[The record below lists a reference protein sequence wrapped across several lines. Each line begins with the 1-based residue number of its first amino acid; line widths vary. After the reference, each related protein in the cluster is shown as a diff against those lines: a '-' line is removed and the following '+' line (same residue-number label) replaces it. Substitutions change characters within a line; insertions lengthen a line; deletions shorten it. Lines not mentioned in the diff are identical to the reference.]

1 MTALRSFLDGL
12 WQVVRAPGLILV
24 VAFVTLVTMLPFALV
39 LGERLRDALG
49 HQPPIN
55 LDAEEI
61 DAEWWMEYRARAQ
74 GLEATFTPAII
85 GFAAPLSNLSAV
97 ADGSPRPLAL
107 VLPVALYAVVWAFLA
122 GGLLHRVDQRHRI
135 GSRAFVRS
143 GLRHLPQFVAI
154 TLAAALVAALL
165 YLTVHAVLLGPVYE
179 WGAARAGSERNAF
192 FLRVAFYLVF
202 GALLATVSIVADYAR
217 VNCVR
222 AERVSLADACR
233 GAMTFVRAHQAAVI
247 GVYVLT
253 GALFVLLLILYGLAD
268 RRFGGWR
275 GVVVGQAYIVARLAI
290 RLTSLASEMQLFHL
304 LAGVQ
309 ATSRVREDRKSV
321 V

>member
-1 MTALRSFLDGL
+1 MLAAGRALRRRLGL
-12 WQVVRAPGLILV
+12 SRRAACSIASTSAIASACGR
-24 VAFVTLVTMLPFALV
+24 FA
-39 LGERLRDALG
+39 RR
-49 HQPPIN
+49 
-55 LDAEEI
+55 
-61 DAEWWMEYRARAQ
+61 
-74 GLEATFTPAII
+74 
-85 GFAAPLSNLSAV
+85 
-97 ADGSPRPLAL
+97 
-107 VLPVALYAVVWAFLA
+107 
-122 GGLLHRVDQRHRI
+122 
-135 GSRAFVRS
+135 RS
-143 GLRHLPQFVAI
+143 GIFRSSWRSA
-154 TLAAALVAALL
+154 LAAALVAALL

-192 FLRVAFYLVF
+192 FLRVGLYLVF

-290 RLTSLASEMQLFHL
+290 RLTSLASEMQLFRRL
-304 LAGVQ
+304 SGVQ
-309 ATSRVREDRKSV
+309 ATSRVRENPGPPAADVTTAVAALAGADPERKQIGARQREAEANRLSAQRVERRLALPGHAMTRRVAGHGRHPIGRERRDRAAV
-321 V
+321 RIEHVDAQRAFDIRIDEQVAA